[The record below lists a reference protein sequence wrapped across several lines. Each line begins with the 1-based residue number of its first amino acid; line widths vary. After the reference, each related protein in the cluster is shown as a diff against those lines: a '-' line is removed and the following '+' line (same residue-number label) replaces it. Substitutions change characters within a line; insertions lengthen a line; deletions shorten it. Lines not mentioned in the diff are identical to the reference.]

1 MIEVVI
7 FDWGRTLYDS
17 DNGVMFPE
25 TGRVV
30 RCLARRYR
38 LAIVSLVTAS
48 GYQVRVTERLTVLR
62 DEGLAPYFS
71 AVLFALADKDQLY
84 ERALARLRVAPEAV
98 AVVDDRACR
107 GIAWGARRGATTIWL
122 CHGKFKDERPN
133 EQTGWPTHIIDTLA
147 ALPPLLLSE
156 TELSD

>member
-1 MIEVVI
+1 MIEAVI

-30 RCLARRYR
+30 RYLARQYR

-48 GYQVRVTERLTVLR
+48 DYQTCVAERLALLH

-71 AVLFALADKDQLY
+71 VVLFAPDNKEQLY
-84 ERALARLRVAPEAV
+84 ERALARLRLAPETV
-98 AVVDDRACR
+98 AVVDDRMCR
-107 GIAWGARRGATTIWL
+107 ATRRD
-122 CHGKFKDERPN
+122 HPMVMPR
-133 EQTGWPTHIIDTLA
+133 
-147 ALPPLLLSE
+147 
-156 TELSD
+156 